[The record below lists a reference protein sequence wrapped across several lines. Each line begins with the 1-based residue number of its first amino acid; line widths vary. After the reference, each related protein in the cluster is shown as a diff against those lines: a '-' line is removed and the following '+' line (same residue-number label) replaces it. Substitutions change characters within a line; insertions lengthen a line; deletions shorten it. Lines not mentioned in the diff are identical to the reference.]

1 MRPVQQREDLGEA
14 DALMYQTL
22 DTPDPEWHLYDD
34 RHVETRQR
42 TKVRLQS
49 DNLAILKGAALSGLG
64 ICELPL
70 YACREE
76 LAAGTLKQI
85 VPSLRPR
92 FGRLALLFP
101 SRRGLTP
108 AARTFADHLKSS
120 LLTLLTHSELV
131 DGVG

>member
-1 MRPVQQREDLGEA
+1 MRPIESIDHLADA

-22 DTPDPEWHLYDD
+22 DMVDPAWQLYDAA
-34 RHVETRQR
+34 HSETLQR

-49 DNLAILKGAALSGLG
+49 DNLAVLKGAALSGLG
-64 ICELPL
+64 VCELPL

-76 LAAGTLKQI
+76 LAAGTLTQ
-85 VPSLRPR
+85 VLPTLRPR

-108 AARTFADHLKSS
+108 AARTFADHLKASLLS
-120 LLTLLTHSELV
+120 LLTRTELLE
-131 DGVG
+131 GAF